1 MSIFDRAMS
10 RAAAPAKD
18 SDAGGEGEGARK
30 GTGATAKGAGA
41 EDDDEVGRLMDE
53 AQDDV
58 DKAAAAATAREDADE
73 AAEFGDDIKETAD
86 PDAETDDAKL
96 ARAKSQRRVSARVR
110 GAGNR
115 PRRRRTRVQARRDP
129 RTTASS
135 RWCPS
140 TRPWR
145 ATISSRRI

>member
-1 MSIFDRAMS
+1 MS
-10 RAAAPAKD
+10 RATAPAKD

-96 ARAKSQRRVSARVR
+96 ARAKSHEGSRG